1 MAALHAEIGLAG
13 IGEAPVLAQL
23 SRDLIEAG
31 LGWEYRPQRI
41 AAIIADAETATLVTR
56 VRTRPVG
63 FAAMRFGEDRA
74 HLILLAVRPAY
85 QRRGLARAMLDWL
98 LQSALVAGVASIHVE
113 LRADNASAFAFYR
126 STGFTETFRVPGYY
140 RGREAAVRMVRM
152 LRAPS
157 VPRASA

>member
-1 MAALHAEIGLAG
+1 MAALQAEIGLAG
-13 IGEAPVLAQL
+13 IGEASVLAQL

-41 AAIIADAETATLVTR
+41 AAIIEAAETSTLVAR
-56 VRTRPVG
+56 VRARPVG

-98 LQSALVAGVASIHVE
+98 LRSALVAGVASIHVE
-113 LRADNASAFAFYR
+113 LRADNAPAFAFYR
-126 STGFTETFRVPGYY
+126 SMGFTETFRVPGYY
-140 RGREAAVRMVRM
+140 RGREAAVRMLRM
-152 LRAPS
+152 LRTPS
-157 VPRASA
+157 IPRASA